1 MSDDENIYQQI
12 IAKCWLDES
21 FKNKLL
27 SDPIGTLKSEGIQIP
42 TGVSVTAVENMH
54 DNFTLVIPPKP
65 LDLSIEQI
73 AGGEFPMARPRTAF
87 TYWKG
92 EA

>member
-1 MSDDENIYQQI
+1 MSDEENIYQQV

-21 FKNKLL
+21 FKEKLL
-27 SDPIGTLKSEGIQIP
+27 SNPLETLKSEGIEMP
-42 TGVSVTAVENMH
+42 AGVSVTVIENFH

-65 LDLSIEQI
+65 FDLSIEQI

-87 TYWKG
+87 SYWK
-92 EA
+92 